1 MPEPSVAFPYRNP
14 TFERPIDPREKI
26 PVILRHFLKACGTY
40 FRLNEVTVAVTTS
53 GARRTSPQRQII
65 ELINWEDGNFL
76 E

>member
-40 FRLNEVTVAVTTS
+40 FRLHEVTVAVTTS
-53 GARRTSPQRQII
+53 AVLVEPPHTAQSS
-65 ELINWEDGNFL
+65 N
-76 E
+76 